1 MRIRP
6 DHPATPRQAARRAAG
21 WLHSA
26 PWGQCEFN
34 WHPLPE
40 PVGGDP
46 RYIAVDGGNALIET
60 ETATFYLVKAWAGR
74 FNPLDREARL
84 ASVNVVR
91 LQKWIS
97 ERVSTYREILEAAV
111 AYKVMGDDGANLLL
125 MDGSPEPV
133 MRWWAASTT
142 RLYHGHGLNKA
153 REVLRSV
160 ASLIESTLGVECSEE
175 CIEDLIR
182 DGGLRPSSAYAVSLV
197 PDRLLDSGGG
207 MWVRDLETLER
218 LYAYKTLF
226 EEAWRRGSRIV
237 YITKTV
243 RRSELCDR
251 MLSDTHYIRLREP
264 SRPGYTYW
272 GGSLRIGA
280 PEIVGILEPMEPV
293 KDERLEEMY
302 PRYLDV
308 RSFYT
313 KRVAVLG
320 FYARLSPW
328 SPVLYI
334 AEVLPA
340 REALEIRMAG
350 RGMLEERINGLLS
363 LLLSLPGSRV
373 PGSGYPAGLVRAHM
387 EAHVTEDDK
396 RGVEAVLRLDAQR
409 PNRSM
414 LVE

>member
-1 MRIRP
+1 MKVRP
-6 DHPATPRQAARRAAG
+6 DHPATPRQAARHAANWIHKRPG
-21 WLHSA
+21 DT
-26 PWGQCEFN
+26 CEFK

-40 PVGGDP
+40 PYGRP
-46 RYIAVDGGNALIET
+46 LRYIAVDGGNTLIET

-91 LQKWIS
+91 LQRWIA
-97 ERVSTYREILEAAV
+97 ERVSTYREILEAAA
-111 AYKVMGDDGANLLL
+111 AYRIIDDGMVDLIL

-142 RLYHGHGLNKA
+142 RLYHGHGLGRA
-153 REVLRSV
+153 GRVLQSI
-160 ASLIESTLGVECSEE
+160 AKEIESLLGVECSDD
-175 CIEDLIR
+175 CIEPLLR
-182 DGGLRPSSAYAVSLV
+182 DSGLRPASAYAVSLA
-197 PDRLLDSGGG
+197 PDSMLDSGGG
-207 MWVRDLETLER
+207 LWIRDLETLER
-218 LYAYKTLF
+218 LYAYKVLF
-226 EEAWRRGSRIV
+226 EEAWRKGARIV
-237 YITKTV
+237 YVAKTV
-243 RRSELCDR
+243 RRSVLCDR

-272 GGSLRIGA
+272 TGSLRIGA
-280 PEIVGILEPMEPV
+280 PEVVGILEAMEPA
-293 KDERLEEMY
+293 KDERLNEMY
-302 PRYLDV
+302 PSYLGV

-313 KRVAVLG
+313 ERVAVLG

-340 REALEIRMAG
+340 REAFEIRMAG
-350 RGMLEERINGLLS
+350 RSMLEERTNELLS
-363 LLLSLPGSRV
+363 LILSLPGSRV
-373 PGSGYPAGLVRAHM
+373 PGSGYPAGLVRAHT